1 MPGVVYLLTL
11 PAFLRVMKQPPQIFN
26 FDDLAVK
33 RQFMAHVGTLRGLYE
48 VTLKPRKK
56 TRSLDQN
63 RYYWSAF
70 VSPFTAWLQVEWG
83 DPSITTEQAHD
94 EMKRAVLGVKTKVN
108 ERTGEVMELMPP
120 SRSMDTLEFSDY
132 LERAAEFLA
141 RVAGIV
147 VLPAEM
153 FYEKQ

>member
-1 MPGVVYLLTL
+1 
-11 PAFLRVMKQPPQIFN
+11 MKQPPMVLNLSDI
-26 FDDLAVK
+26 AEK
-33 RQFMAHVGTLRGLYE
+33 RKLMSHIGTLSGLYE

-70 VSPFTAWLQVEWG
+70 VQPFTEWLREEWG
-83 DPSITTEQAHD
+83 DRSITTEQAHN
-94 EMKRAVLGVKTKVN
+94 ELKRALIGVKTKLN
-108 ERTGEVMELMPP
+108 ERTGEEMELMPP
-120 SRSMDTLEFSDY
+120 SRTMDTLEFSDY

-141 RVAGIV
+141 RNCGIV

-153 FYEKQ
+153 FYEVKK